1 MLEQKIETRADQDVA
16 ALRAQGAV
24 PLARREE
31 IVLRYWG
38 NGELTPLAVANSL
51 ARNGSAVQFA

>member
-16 ALRAQGAV
+16 VLRTQGAI

-31 IVLRYWG
+31 IVLRYWN
-38 NGELTPLAVANSL
+38 NGELTPLQVANSL
-51 ARNGSAVQFA
+51 ARHGSAIQFA